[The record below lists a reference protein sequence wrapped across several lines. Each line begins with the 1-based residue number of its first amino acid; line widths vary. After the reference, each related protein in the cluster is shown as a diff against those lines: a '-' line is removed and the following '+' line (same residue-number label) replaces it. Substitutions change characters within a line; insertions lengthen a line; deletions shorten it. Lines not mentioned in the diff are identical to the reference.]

1 MANQANYGGCN
12 MVRVRVFVGGR
23 FLTLV
28 FEDYSQFEKWLGGDP
43 RKMNYK
49 GVIQIMNYDIL

>member
-1 MANQANYGGCN
+1 

-28 FEDYSQFEKWLGGDP
+28 FGDYSQFEKWLGGDP
-43 RKMNYK
+43 HKVEYK
-49 GVIQIMNYDIL
+49 GVIRIMNYDIM

>member
-1 MANQANYGGCN
+1 

>member
-1 MANQANYGGCN
+1 

-28 FEDYSQFEKWLGGDP
+28 FGDYSQFEKWLGNDP
-43 RKMNYK
+43 HKTNCK
-49 GVIQIMNYDIL
+49 GVIQIVNYDIM